1 MLFCLKIILTF
12 VTMKTAK
19 IITTPIQLVGHKEKE
34 YKLVEVKIEL
44 DVMREPNLVSVR
56 NFITKVELL
65 PLMDSVSKQ
74 VALHKFFSK
83 PICA

>member
-1 MLFCLKIILTF
+1 

-44 DVMREPNLVSVR
+44 DVMREPNLNEVICQR
-56 NFITKVELL
+56 TMTDLL
-65 PLMDSVSKQ
+65 PKMDSVSKQ
-74 VALHKFFSK
+74 KVLHNLFAKQ
-83 PICA
+83 CW